1 MLTYQYF
8 LATIYLIMILFVFS
22 LIPRFFINKL
32 PRLLS
37 KVALKI
43 HFNTK
48 VLICYLV
55 ITFILYTL
63 TFRKPLVLNNK
74 KEIIKKLEE
83 EGNKRGLEHPKY
95 KFTWDGC
102 SGGISA
108 LYNMLGLNL
117 DWEDGSGCLTHDY
130 AYWRGGSSDLKRK
143 ADNHLYEHI
152 LAMGHNKFYAYL
164 VWLIVAI
171 GGQPFLPFPWRW
183 GYGYP
188 YPEKA
193 FY

>member
-8 LATIYLIMILFVFS
+8 LFLVYISIFLLFIS
-22 LIPRFFINKL
+22 LIPKFIITKL
-32 PRLLS
+32 PKILANSLS
-37 KVALKI
+37 KI
-43 HFNTK
+43 HFGTK
-48 VLICYLV
+48 KVILITIML
-55 ITFILYTL
+55 FIMYAL
-63 TFRKPLVLNNK
+63 TFRKPLLLKNK
-74 KEIIKKLEE
+74 EQIIKKLEE
-83 EGNKRGLEHPKY
+83 EGDKNGLPKPNY

-108 LYNMLGLNL
+108 LYNLVNMKL
-117 DWEDGSGCLTHDY
+117 DWEDGKGCLTHDY
-130 AYWRGGSSDLKRK
+130 AYWRGGNASLKQK
-143 ADNHLYEHI
+143 ADTALYEHI
-152 LAMGHNKFYAYL
+152 LNVGHNKAYAYL

-188 YPEKA
+188 FPHKA